1 MHVVFQRVKGKQL
14 FLRGR
19 MVLRRYFE
27 GYLLLCALTLL
38 LPWKALA
45 DSWARP
51 QTREVFS
58 ESRRFF
64 VRVVPGENLGD
75 TMGFAGEKKGKYAS
89 AEFYGRAKDRSY
101 KLTAQVFLLNPVAPV
116 EFFVS
121 DDGRLAT
128 LDNWHNLGYGNVV
141 SVYDSRGR
149 VVKSYALSDLFQTDE
164 LKDFSRSVSSVQWR
178 KGPAYIRPDQ
188 KTLLVTVKSGADLVF
203 GLETGSYKYCEYHET
218 VYRCR
223 NTNQPRHWLSND
235 KLSLSR

>member
-1 MHVVFQRVKGKQL
+1 
-14 FLRGR
+14 

-27 GYLLLCALTLL
+27 GYLLLPALTLL

-58 ESRRFF
+58 EARQFF
-64 VRVVPGENLGD
+64 VRVVPGESLGD
-75 TMGFAGEKKGKYAS
+75 TMGFAGGKKGKYAS
-89 AEFYGRAKDRSY
+89 AEFYRRAQDRSY

-128 LDNWHNLGYGNVV
+128 LDNWHNLGHGNVV
-141 SVYDSRGR
+141 SVYDSWGR
-149 VVKSYALSDLFQTDE
+149 LAKSYELGDLFQADE
-164 LKDFSRSVSSVQWR
+164 LKDFPHSVSSVHWR

-188 KTLLVTVKSGADLVF
+188 QTLLVTVKSGTDLLF
-203 GLETGSYKYCEYHET
+203 GLETGRYKYCEYHET

-223 NTNQPRHWLSND
+223 STNQPRQWLSND
-235 KLSLSR
+235 KLPLSR